1 MIRKRS
7 IICIIPLL
15 LLVFLPGPGFGEN
28 SDHKSGQTV
37 DSPAT
42 IEQERSEKALLS
54 LLTLETSIKS
64 RIKSREEQLTT
75 VDSDNEKK
83 RIKDEIEELGK
94 HFSKATADFERLATG
109 VEHAVFAEKRKDTFS
124 WQDELTS
131 LLKPAIREMKIL
143 TINAREK
150 TSLQTD
156 IAHYEEL
163 LPIAED
169 ALKNLQD
176 QIVGTDNP
184 ELKKQLQSLLPEWQN
199 INAQLQS
206 SLDVLHLKLK
216 DIELNDKPFIDD
228 IQKSTSHFF
237 KNRGLYLGLA
247 LTVFLLTL
255 FCFSIA
261 RKLLQKHI
269 SAFHHEN
276 RPFFVRL
283 FDHLFRL
290 FGLIVA
296 LLTLFIVFYIVED
309 WTLLSLLVILL
320 IAVIWSLRVMLPKF
334 LDQGGL
340 LLNVGSVREGERLM
354 LHGVPWRIKKI
365 NMFTILE
372 NPDLKI
378 QLRLPI
384 EKLVGLCSRQ
394 YTADET
400 WFPCRKNDWVVLS
413 DKSFGKVITL
423 SHEFVTLL
431 ERGGSRKTYQT
442 PDFLGLAP
450 RNLSTNFR
458 VKEVFGV
465 SYDLQQQVTDQLTEV
480 LLSSIQQQFALQG
493 DEDQLLD
500 LQVRFNQAGASSLD
514 LVVIADFKGTAAPL
528 YNRMRRNIQYYCM
541 KACTDNNWEIPFPQL
556 TIHKT
561 N

>member
-1 MIRKRS
+1 
-7 IICIIPLL
+7 
-15 LLVFLPGPGFGEN
+15 
-28 SDHKSGQTV
+28 
-37 DSPAT
+37 
-42 IEQERSEKALLS
+42 
-54 LLTLETSIKS
+54 
-64 RIKSREEQLTT
+64 
-75 VDSDNEKK
+75 
-83 RIKDEIEELGK
+83 
-94 HFSKATADFERLATG
+94 
-109 VEHAVFAEKRKDTFS
+109 
-124 WQDELTS
+124 
-131 LLKPAIREMKIL
+131 
-143 TINAREK
+143 
-150 TSLQTD
+150 
-156 IAHYEEL
+156 
-163 LPIAED
+163 
-169 ALKNLQD
+169 
-176 QIVGTDNP
+176 
-184 ELKKQLQSLLPEWQN
+184 
-199 INAQLQS
+199 
-206 SLDVLHLKLK
+206 
-216 DIELNDKPFIDD
+216 
-228 IQKSTSHFF
+228 
-237 KNRGLYLGLA
+237 
-247 LTVFLLTL
+247 
-255 FCFSIA
+255 
-261 RKLLQKHI
+261 
-269 SAFHHEN
+269 
-276 RPFFVRL
+276 
-283 FDHLFRL
+283 
-290 FGLIVA
+290 
-296 LLTLFIVFYIVED
+296 
-309 WTLLSLLVILL
+309 
-320 IAVIWSLRVMLPKF
+320 
-334 LDQGGL
+334 
-340 LLNVGSVREGERLM
+340 
-354 LHGVPWRIKKI
+354 
-365 NMFTILE
+365 MFTILE